1 MARADSSSG
10 QPPYVA
16 LPVIALA
23 IAGVID
29 LLFERIVYR
38 IGIHV
43 PKDPS
48 AMRAY
53 RGATTVGD
61 GAFRFV
67 MVLAVFAAAAM
78 AVHLLSQRAAER
90 RLAGFALV
98 AVALLDTLTIR
109 DSSAWLGMAVVV
121 AYGGALAL
129 LFGIAAGSRL
139 AWAMRAAAASAS
151 LALLAGAYPLFAT
164 RAHELSLAKL
174 PVGAMPLTIAEAA
187 ILTTA
192 VLLFVAARPWAS
204 RRRIVA
210 LGAGVGAAALV
221 GVAAITAPATAAI
234 LALWG
239 VGVTMSFPAP
249 FYVVAFGAAVAA
261 AVAFVLGDE
270 TRPLT
275 VAIVLL
281 AVAGLQPT
289 VTQYN
294 IPALIGMVILAFGA
308 PAAVPARRAGRVSL
322 PEASANLV
330 AGHRT
335 PQPAIE
341 GAR

>member
-10 QPPYVA
+10 HPPYVA
-16 LPVIALA
+16 VPVVVLA

-38 IGIHV
+38 IGIHI
-43 PKDPS
+43 PKDES

-53 RGATTVGD
+53 RGATSVGD

-67 MVLAVFAAAAM
+67 MVLAVFAAL
-78 AVHLLSQRAAER
+78 AVAVYLLRQRAMER
-90 RLAGFALV
+90 QLAGAALV
-98 AVALLDTLTIR
+98 AVAALDTLTIR
-109 DSSAWLGMAVVV
+109 DNNGWLGMAVVV

-139 AWAMRAAAASAS
+139 AFAMRAAAASAS
-151 LALLAGAYPLFAT
+151 VALLAGAYPLFAT

-174 PVGAMPLTIAEAA
+174 PVGAMPLTVAEAA
-187 ILTTA
+187 IIATA
-192 VLLFVAARPWAS
+192 MLLFVAARPWSS
-204 RRRIVA
+204 RHRVAA
-210 LGAGVGAAALV
+210 LGAGVAAAALV
-221 GVAAITAPATAAI
+221 GAASIAAPATVAI

-249 FYVVAFGAAVAA
+249 VYVLAFGAAAAA
-261 AVAFVLGDE
+261 AVAFALDDD
-270 TRPLT
+270 TRPLA
-275 VAIVLL
+275 VAVVLL

-308 PAAVPARRAGRVSL
+308 PAAVPARRARRMSV
-322 PEASANLV
+322 PESADSLV

>member
-1 MARADSSSG
+1 MAHADSPSG

-38 IGIHV
+38 IGIHI

-48 AMRAY
+48 AMQAY
-53 RGATTVGD
+53 RGATAVGD

-78 AVHLLSQRAAER
+78 AVYLLRLRTAEH
-90 RLAGFALV
+90 RLAGAALL

-109 DSSAWLGMAVVV
+109 DNSGWLGMAVVV

-151 LALLAGAYPLFAT
+151 VALLAGAYPLFAT
-164 RAHELSLAKL
+164 RAHELSLVRL
-174 PVGAMPLTIAEAA
+174 PIGATPLTIAEAA
-187 ILTTA
+187 ILATA

-204 RRRIVA
+204 RRRIVV
-210 LGAGVGAAALV
+210 LGAGAAAAALV
-221 GVAAITAPATAAI
+221 GVASIAAPATVAI

-249 FYVVAFGAAVAA
+249 VYVVAFGAAVAA
-261 AVAFVLGDE
+261 AVAFALDHE
-270 TRPLT
+270 TRPVA

-308 PAAVPARRAGRVSL
+308 PAAVPARRGERVSV

-335 PQPAIE
+335 PHPAIE

>member
-1 MARADSSSG
+1 
-10 QPPYVA
+10 V
-16 LPVIALA
+16 PVVVLA

-43 PKDPS
+43 PKDEG

-53 RGATTVGD
+53 RGATSVGD

-67 MVLAVFAAAAM
+67 MVLAVVTAIAVAVYLLRQRAVERQLVGAALM
-78 AVHLLSQRAAER
+78 AV
-90 RLAGFALV
+90 
-98 AVALLDTLTIR
+98 AVLDTLTIR
-109 DSSAWLGMAVVV
+109 DNNGWLGMAVVV
-121 AYGGALAL
+121 ANGGALAL
-129 LFGIAAGSRL
+129 LLGIAAGSRL

-151 LALLAGAYPLFAT
+151 VALLAGAYPLFAT
-164 RAHELSLAKL
+164 RANELSLAKL
-174 PVGAMPLTIAEAA
+174 PIGATPLTVAEAA
-187 ILTTA
+187 IVVTGI
-192 VLLFVAARPWAS
+192 LLFVAARPWSS
-204 RRRIVA
+204 RHRVVA
-210 LGAGVGAAALV
+210 LGAGIVAAALIGAAAI
-221 GVAAITAPATAAI
+221 AAPATVAI

-249 FYVVAFGAAVAA
+249 VYVVAFGAAVAA
-261 AVAFVLGDE
+261 AVSFALEDE

-294 IPALIGMVILAFGA
+294 IPALIGMVVLAFGA
-308 PAAVPARRAGRVSL
+308 PAPVPARRSGRISV
-322 PEASANLV
+322 PESADNLG

-335 PQPAIE
+335 AQPAIE

>member
-1 MARADSSSG
+1 MPRTASRSG
-10 QPPYVA
+10 LPAYVA
-16 LPVIALA
+16 LPVTALA

-29 LLFERIVYR
+29 LLFERIIYR
-38 IGIHV
+38 IGIHI

-53 RGATTVGD
+53 RGATSVGD

-67 MVLAVFAAAAM
+67 MVLAVFT
-78 AVHLLSQRAAER
+78 AVAVALHLLRQRAAER
-90 RLAGFALV
+90 QLAGAALI
-98 AVALLDTLTIR
+98 AVATLDTLTIR
-109 DSSAWLGMAVVV
+109 DHNGWLGLAVVV

-139 AWAMRAAAASAS
+139 AWAMRAAAAAAS
-151 LALLAGAYPLFAT
+151 VALLAGAYPLFAT

-174 PVGAMPLTIAEAA
+174 PVGATPLTVAEAA
-187 ILTTA
+187 IVAAAL
-192 VLLFVAARPWAS
+192 LLFVAARPWAS
-204 RRRIVA
+204 RRRVLV
-210 LGAGVGAAALV
+210 LGAGVCAGALV
-221 GVAAITAPATAAI
+221 GIAAIAAPATVAI

-249 FYVVAFGAAVAA
+249 VYVVAFGAAVAA
-261 AVAFVLGDE
+261 AVEFALAEE
-270 TRPLT
+270 TRPLA

-294 IPALIGMVILAFGA
+294 IPALIGMVILAFGV
-308 PAAVPARRAGRVSL
+308 PAAVPARGFERTSV
-322 PEASANLV
+322 PEAAGNLA